1 MKNFGLFLII
11 VIAFGSIGHAQVT
24 SKLDKQIKKKKTYSE
39 DVIDEVYGITM
50 YEKLNPMLDGDS
62 TRMCSGYACNG
73 WVTDKYDNGNIIHKG
88 YYVDGQLKV
97 YKNFYPD
104 GTLEREFKG
113 VNTFSALSKLFY
125 PTGTIKSEVKYV
137 EATPMIWSDYYE
149 NGQLEYYE
157 EYHKSFD
164 YHIAKRSY
172 YKDGKPESLFE
183 MVNKKKLEY
192 TQNDF
197 YSAGAKKLE
206 GVLIYDKKIYDYRK
220 IGTWKFYTESG
231 SVEKKESF

>member
-1 MKNFGLFLII
+1 MKKLSIILVSVGL
-11 VIAFGSIGHAQVT
+11 VGSVAQAQVNPN
-24 SKLDKQIKKKKTYSE
+24 LEGQIKKEKVYTE
-39 DVIDEVYGITM
+39 EVVDDVYGITI

-62 TRMCSGYACNG
+62 TRLCDGYACNG
-73 WVTDKYDNGNIIHKG
+73 WVTDKYENGNVIHKG

-104 GTLEREFKG
+104 GNLEREFKG
-113 VNTFSALSKLFY
+113 LNTFSALSKIY
-125 PTGTIKSEVKYV
+125 YRSGTLKSQVKYV
-137 EATPMIWSDYYE
+137 EAAPLIWSDYYD

-172 YKDGKPESLFE
+172 FRDGKAESLFE
-183 MVNKKKLEY
+183 MINKKKLEY

-197 YSAGAKKLE
+197 YSTGTKKVEGA
-206 GVLIYDKKIYDYRK
+206 LIYDKKIYDYRK
-220 IGTWKFYTESG
+220 IGTWKFYAENG
-231 SVEKKESF
+231 SLEKKESY

>member
-11 VIAFGSIGHAQVT
+11 VIAFGPISHAQVT

-125 PTGTIKSEVKYV
+125 PSGTIKSEVKYV
-137 EATPMIWSDYYE
+137 EATPMVWSDYYE

-231 SVEKKESF
+231 SVEKKETF